1 MSLTA
6 SSPNASSPITLL
18 FVWMAALFVTALL
31 VANTIGGILVPLPL
45 PWGQAVVTAGIFIF
59 PITFVL
65 TDLLNEFFGEA
76 GAKRVT
82 WLGFAM
88 GLVTFVGYKVA
99 VLVPALRQSP
109 LPQGAFALV
118 EAQYSDMILASMA
131 AYLVGQFLDIA
142 LFGWFKRTTGAKL
155 IWLRATGSTVVSQ
168 LFDSVL
174 VVGLTFYN
182 DLLWPELL
190 QVAWGN
196 YQVKLLVAVLITPLI
211 YLGHWLIKRS
221 RKA

>member
-1 MSLTA
+1 
-6 SSPNASSPITLL
+6 
-18 FVWMAALFVTALL
+18 
-31 VANTIGGILVPLPL
+31 
-45 PWGQAVVTAGIFIF
+45 
-59 PITFVL
+59 
-65 TDLLNEFFGEA
+65 
-76 GAKRVT
+76 
-82 WLGFAM
+82 
-88 GLVTFVGYKVA
+88 
-99 VLVPALRQSP
+99 LRQSP